1 MGSTR
6 SRPKPRA
13 RVFSWL
19 TSPNN
24 LRTLSARST
33 QEFGRERLRAQASHR
48 VALAASWAP
57 HCPHN
62 EYTRTPFGVTS
73 RRMGRVS
80 MMKKGRAADDA
91 TGGRPSAFHG
101 RQARIRLI
109 NS

>member
-1 MGSTR
+1 MGSSS

-19 TSPNN
+19 MSPNS
-24 LRTLSARST
+24 RSTLSVRST
-33 QEFGRERLRAQASHR
+33 QEFGSDRLRAHASHS
-48 VALAASWAP
+48 VALAVSCAP
-57 HCPHN
+57 HWPQS

-73 RRMGRVS
+73 RRMGRAS
-80 MMKKGRAADDA
+80 PMKKGRVADGA